1 MRAAPGGTV
10 ASVPGTRGTGV
21 VSTGVASLA
30 VRDVLRGPRRPGKVL
45 AVLPHAICVG
55 FGEAVPEPRVVAI
68 SPPDALRLPNA
79 IIAGPFQAQPPS
91 IQDEVPSFQ
100 DQPPSWQ
107 EQVPSFQDR
116 VPSWQDRVPSFQ
128 DQAAAECWAG
138 DGRVLACGLEI
149 RVIRWWDPT
158 PVFGPLSRARLDHG
172 CGILA
177 KLCSAAAHEPGLD
190 EADGPGRLA
199 ACCAAGDLAGAV
211 EAVEQLVGLGPGLV
225 PSGDSMVSGV
235 LLALRLLGG
244 AISGGTRAVWLAN
257 WLSAAATCDA
267 TARTS
272 ALAASL
278 LHCAAGG
285 QAGAEVS
292 AVLLGM
298 AGQEPL
304 EPAAGRLLASRQG
317 ADLAWGLV
325 AGGRA
330 ALRLSVS

>member
-1 MRAAPGGTV
+1 V
-10 ASVPGTRGTGV
+10 ASVPGTRSTAV
-21 VSTGVASLA
+21 VSSGVASLA
-30 VRDVLRGPRRPGKVL
+30 IRDVLRGPRRPGKVL
-45 AVLPHAICVG
+45 AVLPYAICVD
-55 FGEAVPEPRVVAI
+55 FGDAMPEPRVIAI

-79 IIAGPFQAQPPS
+79 IITGPFEGQPAPAGS
-91 IQDEVPSFQ
+91 HP
-100 DQPPSWQ
+100 
-107 EQVPSFQDR
+107 
-116 VPSWQDRVPSFQ
+116 
-128 DQAAAECWAG
+128 ECWAG
-138 DGRVLACGLEI
+138 EGQVLACGLDI
-149 RVIRWWDPT
+149 RVVRWWDPS

-172 CGILA
+172 CTVLG
-177 KLCSAAAHEPGLD
+177 KLCSAAAAHPPGLRD
-190 EADGPGRLA
+190 ADGPAGLA
-199 ACCAAGDLAGAV
+199 ACCASGDLAGAV
-211 EAVEQLVGLGPGLV
+211 EAVEHLIGLGPGLV
-225 PSGDSMVSGV
+225 PSGDSMVSGM

-267 TARTS
+267 AQRTS
-272 ALAASL
+272 TLAASL

-304 EPAAGRLLASRQG
+304 EPAAGRLLASSLG